1 MVQLV
6 LKNNY
11 TAYSSISIEIINQY
25 AADADKFMCL
35 AHLVIWPNIL
45 TEIQFMGLKDGIQPS
60 PIENYTTR

>member
-11 TAYSSISIEIINQY
+11 TAYSSISIEINQS

-35 AHLVIWPNIL
+35 AHLVIWPSIL
-45 TEIQFMGLKDGIQPS
+45 TEIQFMGVKDGNQPS